1 MLTALLT
8 RASLGFVTKV
18 KKILESV
25 CHNCGKILDDE
36 VCYFAH

>member
-1 MLTALLT
+1 LLT
-8 RASLGFVTKV
+8 HELPGFVTKV

-36 VCYFAH
+36 VCYLAY